1 MRGHAVEMMR
11 SLVSDCCV
19 NAPCPSHPPTMPSSP
34 RPIRSTASLCP
45 CPTIPCPCLA
55 PLSPPQAY
63 EIDSIPLPMGHHEA
77 AHLAKHRQAIII
89 VNPHKI
95 RMSPLLAW
103 HEVGER
109 EAQHAGIVEGWKRC
123 VWGGRRGA

>member
-1 MRGHAVEMMR
+1 
-11 SLVSDCCV
+11 
-19 NAPCPSHPPTMPSSP
+19 MP
-34 RPIRSTASLCP
+34 
-45 CPTIPCPCLA
+45 LA
-55 PLSPPQAY
+55 PLTPRQCPPLPGLSDRQHPSAHAPHSPAHASPLSPPPQAY

-123 VWGGRRGA
+123 VRGGRRGA